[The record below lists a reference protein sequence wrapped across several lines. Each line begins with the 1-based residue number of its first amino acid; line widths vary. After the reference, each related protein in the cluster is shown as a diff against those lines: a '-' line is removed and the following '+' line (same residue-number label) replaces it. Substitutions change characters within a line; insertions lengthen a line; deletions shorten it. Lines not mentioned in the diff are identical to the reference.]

1 MINLSNLKPAKG
13 ANKRSKLLGRGPG
26 SGRGKTAGKGH
37 KGQLARSGGHVPL
50 GFEGGQ
56 MPLYRRLPKRGFNRP
71 FVDTVAVMNVGDLER
86 RWTFSEEVSLETLRK
101 NRLVKGKVEKLKI
114 LGQGNLTKKLVI
126 NANMFSESA
135 KEKIE
140 KAGGKIVVID

>member
-1 MINLSNLKPAKG
+1 M
-13 ANKRSKLLGRGPG
+13 
-26 SGRGKTAGKGH
+26 
-37 KGQLARSGGHVPL
+37 
-50 GFEGGQ
+50 
-56 MPLYRRLPKRGFNRP
+56 
-71 FVDTVAVMNVGDLER
+71 
-86 RWTFSEEVSLETLRK
+86 RK